1 MSLVIFILG
10 IIYFAAH
17 FLAIMFNKTRIPDVL
32 ILMILGIIAGP
43 VLHLVH
49 PEDFGQAGNVI
60 VTIALII
67 ILFESGT
74 TLDIK
79 VLGKSLGPTLLISI
93 LTFVVTGAII
103 ALVSH
108 LFVGLSW
115 MTSLIAGTIMGGTSS
130 AVVIPLVK
138 GLKMENKPATILILE
153 SALTDVLCIVLTI
166 SLLRAAVSDE
176 INSGKIV
183 VTILSSLG
191 LAALIGVASGYI
203 WLVLLNM
210 VRQIPNNL
218 FTTFA
223 YVFLVYGLT
232 EFLGFSG
239 AIASLAFGI
248 TLANNKRSG
257 FSLGKSFKIDG
268 FAMVTQT
275 EKLVFS
281 EMVFLL
287 KTFFFLYLGV
297 SLSFRDTKSLIVV
310 LLILVL
316 VYLSRLLL
324 TRVFLSKKIVWKDAA
339 YTSVMIPKGLAAAIL
354 AAMPL
359 QAGLEGGEKIQS
371 MAYYFVLTSIVLTA
385 IMVPLINNV
394 KAVNHFYRSF
404 YKAFASERSEAADNE
419 TQLPELIYEVPENQ
433 LEEVSTD

>member
-10 IIYFAAH
+10 VIYFVAH
-17 FLAIMFNKTRIPDVL
+17 FLAVLFDKTRIPDVL

-49 PEDFGQAGNVI
+49 PEDFGQAGQVM
-60 VTIALII
+60 VTIALIL

-79 VLGKSLGPTLLISI
+79 VLGKTLGPTLLISI
-93 LTFVVTGAII
+93 LTFVVTVAVIAI
-103 ALVSH
+103 ASRV
-108 LFVGLSW
+108 FFGLSV

-130 AVVIPLVK
+130 AVVIPMVK
-138 GLKMENKPATILILE
+138 GLKMESRPSTILIME

-166 SLLRAAVSDE
+166 SLLKAAVSND
-176 INSGKIV
+176 INSGKIA
-183 VTILSSLG
+183 TDILASLG
-191 LAALIGVASGYI
+191 LAALIGVAGGFI

-210 VRQIPNNL
+210 VRKIPNNL

-223 YVFLVYGLT
+223 YVFLVYGFT

-239 AIASLAFGI
+239 AIASLALGI

-257 FSLGKSFKIDG
+257 FTLGKYFKVDG

-275 EKLVFS
+275 ERLVFS

-297 SLSFRDTKSLIVV
+297 SLSFKDSKSLFVV
-310 LLILVL
+310 LIILLLVYAGRLVL
-316 VYLSRLLL
+316 TRLLMS
-324 TRVFLSKKIVWKDAA
+324 RKSIWKDAA

-354 AAMPL
+354 AAMPV
-359 QAGLEGGEKIQS
+359 QAGLEGGHEIQA
-371 MAYYFVLTSIVLTA
+371 MAYYLVLTSIVLTA
-385 IMVPLINNV
+385 IMVPLMNNV
-394 KAVNHFYRSF
+394 KPVNSFYR
-404 YKAFASERSEAADNE
+404 AFFKPFSAEHEEAAGDKI
-419 TQLPELIYEVPENQ
+419 QLPDLITEMPENL
-433 LEEVSTD
+433 LEDVTSD